1 VERLG
6 LGQRGV
12 ERRGLERLGLG
23 RHRVERHGLERH
35 GLVGRR
41 LEQLGVELTR
51 ARRGGQAMR
60 VPRVTSAVVAA
71 SVAGGALTL
80 LATVWRQPALVHVD
94 QSQWIVASA
103 VGALALGSWV
113 WPVVVY
119 RGGQFAAFNMDEV
132 FFVILA
138 LLVPPLV
145 TLGTFAVATVLAQAA
160 RRRPLVK
167 SAFNVGQVL
176 IAVGL
181 GLVVSR
187 GIAAPSDPLSAG
199 QVAAIVLGVGVYFVI
214 NTFLVAS
221 VVVSM
226 GASWREFTDDL
237 PVQVTHAGAGALAGA
252 LLALAIQAHLWA
264 VALAIPGLVVERR
277 LISAR
282 FAAQYDHARMKGLYE
297 VTLEANRGLRQ
308 QAVLETILGSVRRLL
323 RSPEAAL
330 SAAGPGDGQLA
341 APMTVAGARQWLV
354 ASGRRRQDRFDD
366 ADRGLLRALAAVG
379 SAALSNAELYQ
390 QVHAER
396 ERLSSITLNIGEGV
410 CAIAAD
416 GRLTFVNRAA
426 ADMIELPSLSITT
439 DVVRD
444 SSLMAPDF
452 LLAPAREAMRT
463 GHTIREDDARFRSKD
478 GGTIPVVYTAS
489 TVMSDGVT
497 SGAVIAFRD
506 ITERKAFEDELHQ
519 HAFYDSLTGLANRRL
534 LVERLDQALRRSA
547 LDRKTHALIFVDV
560 DRFKSINDSLGHV
573 TGDEFLVVIAAR
585 MKTVVRSHDLLARFG
600 GDEFVVL
607 LEDVAGADVAV
618 TAARRICAAVEQTM
632 VLSDGHEVVASV
644 SAGIALTE
652 PGKSADD
659 VLRNADVAMY
669 DAKAKGGGGIYRVFD
684 QASMGS
690 RSSKRLQIEADLR
703 KGLERDELEVYYQP
717 FYSLDEQHVVGAEA
731 LVRWRHPTDGL
742 ISPMRF
748 IPIAEETG
756 LIQPLGRYVL
766 DKACRQA
773 QETRQRLGVD
783 LPISVNLSPRQ
794 FQESGLLAQV
804 AAALEASGLP
814 SELLI
819 FEITESMVM
828 EDLCGARE
836 VMKRLNR
843 LGVRLAIDDF
853 GTGHSSLAYLRQFPV
868 HEVKIDRTFV
878 QGVAEN
884 SVDLAI
890 VRAVIDLADAM
901 GISSV
906 AEGVE
911 TKDQLAGLR
920 TLRCQVGQGFYFSH
934 PLRAEDFDEL
944 LTRQFARTARP
955 GRGGESLT
963 ATASTSTSW
972 PA

>member
-1 VERLG
+1 MPGAGSQARKLP
-6 LGQRGV
+6 
-12 ERRGLERLGLG
+12 
-23 RHRVERHGLERH
+23 
-35 GLVGRR
+35 
-41 LEQLGVELTR
+41 R
-51 ARRGGQAMR
+51 A
-60 VPRVTSAVVAA
+60 TSAVVAA
-71 SVAGGALTL
+71 SVVGGALIL
-80 LATVWRQPALVHVD
+80 LVTVWRQSAPGHVD
-94 QSQWIVASA
+94 ESQWIVAAA

-119 RGGQFAAFNMDEV
+119 RGGESAAFSMDEV

-145 TLGTFAVATVLAQAA
+145 TLGTFALATVLAQAV

-167 SAFNVGQVL
+167 SAFNAGQVL
-176 IAVGL
+176 VAAGL
-181 GLVVSR
+181 GLAVSR
-187 GIAAPSDPLSAG
+187 SLAVPSNPLTAG
-199 QVAAIVLGVGVYFVI
+199 QITAIVLGVGVYFVI
-214 NTFLVAS
+214 NTFLVAG

-226 GASWREFTDDL
+226 GATWGEFTNDL
-237 PVQVTHAGAGALAGA
+237 PIQVTHAGAGALIGVI
-252 LLALAIQAHLWA
+252 LALAIQAHLWA
-264 VALAIPGLVVERR
+264 LALAIPGLIVERR

-297 VTLEANRGLRQ
+297 VTLEANRGLRE
-308 QAVLETILGSVRRLL
+308 QAVLETILSSVRRLL
-323 RSPEAAL
+323 RSPEATL
-330 SAAGPGDGQLA
+330 AADGPNPGQLA

-354 ASGRRRQDRFDD
+354 ASGRRRDEPFDD

-416 GRLTFVNRAA
+416 GKLTFVNRAA
-426 ADMIELPSLSITT
+426 TDMIELLSLSITSGNEVT
-439 DVVRD
+439 NGAR
-444 SSLMAPDF
+444 MAPDF
-452 LLAPAREAMRT
+452 LLIPAREAMRT
-463 GHTIREDDARFRSKD
+463 GRTIREDDARFRSKD
-478 GGTIPVVYTAS
+478 GGAIPVAYTAS
-489 TVMSDGVT
+489 AVMNDGIA

-585 MKTVVRSHDLLARFG
+585 MKAVVRSHDLLARFG

-607 LEDVAGADVAV
+607 LEDVAGAGVAV
-618 TAARRICAAVEQTM
+618 AAARRICAAVEQTM
-632 VLSDGHEVVASV
+632 ALSDGHEVVASV

-669 DAKAKGGGGIYRVFD
+669 DAKAKGGGGIYRMFD

-703 KGLERDELEVYYQP
+703 KGLERDELEVHYQP
-717 FYSLDEQHVVGAEA
+717 FYDLDEQQVVGAEA

-742 ISPMRF
+742 LSPMRF

-766 DKACRQA
+766 DQACRQVCSI
-773 QETRQRLGVD
+773 RQRLGVD

-794 FQESGLLAQV
+794 FQESGLLTQV

-836 VMKRLNR
+836 VMKRLCR

-878 QGVAEN
+878 QGVAES

-890 VRAVIDLADAM
+890 VRAVIDLANAM
-901 GISSV
+901 GIASV

-920 TLRCQVGQGFYFSH
+920 MLGCQVGQGFYFSH
-934 PLRAEDFDEL
+934 PLRAEEFDAL
-944 LTRQFARTARP
+944 LTRQFA
-955 GRGGESLT
+955 LT
-963 ATASTSTSW
+963 ATASTSASW
-972 PA
+972 SA